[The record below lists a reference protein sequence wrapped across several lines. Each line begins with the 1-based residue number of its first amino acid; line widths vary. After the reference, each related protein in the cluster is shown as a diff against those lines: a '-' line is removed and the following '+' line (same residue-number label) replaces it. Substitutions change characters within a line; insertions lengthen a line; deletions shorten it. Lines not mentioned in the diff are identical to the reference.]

1 MVPDGMGEEETKD
14 SQRDSN
20 EESERDSEQESQED
34 SNQESGQSSGD
45 GETVDISDTPAPSI
59 GPNTTFDKRSAEER
73 LAGSEQSS
81 EDAMGLDK
89 RRQVIGGTYGPTKTR
104 QVVSWV
110 IFAVVVGAGAFGLKT
125 LADDLD
131 KPPAKVEDQAPW
143 TGSDQKPAELQ

>member
-1 MVPDGMGEEETKD
+1 MVRGGMGEEET
-14 SQRDSN
+14 RDP
-20 EESERDSEQESQED
+20 EQDSEEETGGSEQ
-34 SNQESGQSSGD
+34 SNGD
-45 GETVDISDTPAPSI
+45 TGTVDISDTPAPSI

-73 LAGSEQSS
+73 LAGHEQSD

-104 QVVSWV
+104 QIVMWL
-110 IFAVVVGAGAFGLKT
+110 IFAAVVVGGAFGLKT

-131 KPPAKVEDQAPW
+131 KPPAKVEDRAPW

>member
-1 MVPDGMGEEETKD
+1 MVRDGMGEGANKE
-14 SQRDSN
+14 SQRP
-20 EESERDSEQESQED
+20 E
-34 SNQESGQSSGD
+34 GGT
-45 GETVDISDTPAPSI
+45 GTVDISDTPAPSV

-73 LAGSEQSS
+73 LAGTEQSS

-89 RRQVIGGTYGPTKTR
+89 RRQVIGGTYGPTITR
-104 QVVSWV
+104 QIVTWL
-110 IFAVVVGAGAFGLKT
+110 IFVVVAGAAAFGLKQ

>member
-14 SQRDSN
+14 SEQD
-20 EESERDSEQESQED
+20 SERDPEQDSNED
-34 SNQESGQSSGD
+34 SNQDSEQSSGD
-45 GETVDISDTPAPSI
+45 GDSVDISDTPAPSI

-73 LAGSEQSS
+73 LAGTEQSS

-89 RRQVIGGTYGPTKTR
+89 RRQVIGGRYSASLTR
-104 QVVSWV
+104 QIVTYV
-110 IFAVVVGAGAFGLKT
+110 IVLGVIVGAAFGLKV

>member
-14 SQRDSN
+14 SEQSN
-20 EESERDSEQESQED
+20 
-34 SNQESGQSSGD
+34 GD
-45 GETVDISDTPAPSI
+45 EGAVDISDTPAPSI

-73 LAGSEQSS
+73 LAGSEQSN

-89 RRQVIGGTYGPTKTR
+89 RRQVIGGTYSPTKTR
-104 QVVSWV
+104 QIVMWV
-110 IFAVVVGAGAFGLKT
+110 IFVVVVGAGAFGLKT